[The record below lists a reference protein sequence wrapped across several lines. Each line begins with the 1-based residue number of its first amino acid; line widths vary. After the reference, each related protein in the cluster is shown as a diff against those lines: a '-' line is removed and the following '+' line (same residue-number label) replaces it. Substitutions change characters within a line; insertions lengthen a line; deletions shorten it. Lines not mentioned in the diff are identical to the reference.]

1 MYTGEV
7 TMPGRRLCH
16 GGVDPTSRELIQDV
30 DARPTLLTPA
40 QDI

>member
-1 MYTGEV
+1 
-7 TMPGRRLCH
+7 MPGRGLSQ

-30 DARPTLLTPA
+30 DARPTLLTLA